1 MTRLLGQGFELGVF
15 KEGERLILG
24 IPVASGFASDS
35 FDFEIT
41 AVDLNVLQAAD
52 PRRRLTLDLLL
63 HETLQPRI
71 TRGATD
77 VRDDEHCSD
86 LIQTVLHGSLEA
98 IEAAIDQSPTP
109 AFDRTRLKAAGF
121 E

>member
-15 KEGERLILG
+15 AEGDRLILG
-24 IPVASGFASDS
+24 IPVASGFASHS
-35 FDFEIT
+35 FDFEIKAT
-41 AVDLNVLQAAD
+41 DLHVLQAD

-71 TRGATD
+71 TSGATD
-77 VRDDEHCSD
+77 VRDDEHCCT
-86 LIQTVLHGSLEA
+86 LIQTVLHGTLEA

-109 AFDRTRLKAAGF
+109 ALVRTRLKAAGF

>member
-15 KEGERLILG
+15 AEGERLILG

-41 AVDLNVLQAAD
+41 AADLNVLQAD

-77 VRDDEHCSD
+77 GRDDEHCSD
-86 LIQTVLHGSLEA
+86 LIQTVLHGTPKA

-109 AFDRTRLKAAGF
+109 AFVRTRLKAAGF